1 MEVRICANGHQ
12 VPQEDLKAC
21 PACGASLAGADV
33 LEVEDVPTPTAPA
46 SPRRT
51 DEDPM
56 PVVPPG
62 LAMMPAGMIILVP
75 GIVLGLFGWL
85 IVAGA
90 DGHGIAAGGG
100 ILVLWL
106 AGILSSIGVIAI
118 GVRIGINDTRS

>member
-1 MEVRICANGHQ
+1 MDVRICTNGHQ

-21 PACGASLAGADV
+21 PACGASLLDA
-33 LEVEDVPTPTAPA
+33 EVREVDTVPEPTPTA
-46 SPRRT
+46 SPRPA
-51 DEDPM
+51 DDPL
-56 PVVPPG
+56 PAVPPG
-62 LAMMPAGMIILVP
+62 LAMVPAGLIILVP
-75 GIVLGLFGWL
+75 GIVLGLLGWL

-90 DGHGIAAGGG
+90 DGRGIAAGGG